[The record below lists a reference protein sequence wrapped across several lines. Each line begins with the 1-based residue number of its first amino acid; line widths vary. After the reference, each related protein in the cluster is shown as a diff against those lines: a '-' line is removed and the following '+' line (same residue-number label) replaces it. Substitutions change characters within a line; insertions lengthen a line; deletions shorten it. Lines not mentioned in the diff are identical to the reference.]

1 MLKIY
6 NTLTREVRPFKP
18 PRNKIIKMFTCGPS
32 IYGQQHIGNYRTF
45 LFEDI
50 LQRYIEYLGY
60 TVIRLLAITDVE
72 DKAIIQANKEKKSL
86 KTLTEKNLKIFL
98 EDIEFLKIKSPS
110 YMPRSSTTI
119 DQSVQLI
126 KMLLKKGFAYWNEK
140 SVYFDPLK
148 FESFGKLANLD
159 MSKWPKVKRR
169 FHKDT
174 YSGIRWNRGDFIL
187 WHGKKENDKY
197 FWKTEIGD
205 GRPAWN
211 IQDASMITKHIG
223 YKIDIAC
230 GGIDNLA
237 RHHDYT
243 IAIIESISNE
253 RYADYWLHGGHLFV
267 EGIKMSK
274 SKGNAIY
281 LNDLIKAGFKKEE
294 IRLFLI
300 YHHYRKRLHFNLKTL
315 KELSIKIE
323 RLRGIIRKLKNMNS
337 SISDKSA
344 TKLINNILKDFESN
358 MNEDLNVKK
367 TFDDMSISILK
378 LDNLNNEGKLSSTDA
393 IKIIDNLRRID
404 IVLQILF

>member
-6 NTLTREVRPFKP
+6 DTLTREVRTFRP
-18 PRNKIIKMFTCGPS
+18 PKNKRIKMFTCGPS

-72 DKAIIQANKEKKSL
+72 DKAIIQANKENKSL
-86 KTLTEKNLKIFL
+86 KILTEKNLRTFL
-98 EDIEFLKIKSPS
+98 EDFKLLKIKSPS
-110 YMPRSSTTI
+110 VMPRSSTTV

-126 KMLLKKGFAYWNEK
+126 MLLLKKGFAYWHKK

-148 FESFGKLANLD
+148 FENFGRLANLD
-159 MSKWPKVKRR
+159 MNKWPKVKRR

-187 WHGKKENDKY
+187 WHGRKENDKY

-211 IQDASMITKHIG
+211 IQDASMITKHLG
-223 YKIDIAC
+223 YNIDIAC

-243 IAIIESISNE
+243 IAIIESISNK
-253 RYADYWLHGGHLFV
+253 RYSDYWLHSGHLFV
-267 EGIKMSK
+267 DGKKMSK
-274 SKGNAIY
+274 SKGNVIY
-281 LNDLIKAGFKKEE
+281 LNDLIKMGFKKEE

-300 YHHYRKRLHFNLKTL
+300 YHNYRKRLNFNLETL
-315 KELSIKIE
+315 KELSVKIE
-323 RLRGIIRKLKNMNS
+323 RLRGIIKNLKNANS
-337 SISDKSA
+337 SSSDKSA
-344 TKLINNILKDFESN
+344 TKLIDNILKNFESN
-358 MNEDLNVKK
+358 MNEDLNVKQA
-367 TFDDMSISILK
+367 FDDISTSIIK
-378 LDNLNNEGKLSSTDA
+378 LNCLNSEGKLSSTDA
-393 IKIIDNLRRID
+393 IKTLDNLRRID
-404 IVLQILF
+404 NVLQILF